1 MIFSALGTCLPF
13 PRLLRKIDELA
24 GVMKEEFLVQTGQTQ
39 LPVHHCRTFDYAP
52 SLLEYFKQARLVI
65 VHAGLGVQI
74 ELMRMQKPFIVVPR
88 QKRFHEHFDDH
99 QLETCEI
106 LAKKYGIKYI
116 LNVDELTVDLLNNY
130 NYIVPFV
137 GKKLDEF
144 HENIKKVFGQ
154 QERRFYEI
162 SFY

>member
-99 QLETCEI
+99 QLESCEI
-106 LAKKYGIKYI
+106 LRKCYGIKYI
-116 LNVDELTVDLLNNY
+116 EKIEDLTVDLLTHY
-130 NYIVPFV
+130 DYVVPYTDH
-137 GKKLDEF
+137 KLNLF
-144 HENIKKVFGQ
+144 R
-154 QERRFYEI
+154 ERI
-162 SFY
+162 SQVLTQD